1 MLPVIVEPNELGI
14 GELFGRVRDAVIV
27 ADAATGRILL
37 WNPAATE
44 VLGYSQA
51 EALDMALE
59 TLVPPSLRQ
68 AHRDGLARF
77 AKSDGAVL
85 RHNGIVLDLP
95 ALHRSGRELAVEVTL
110 TPLEGPAGHPLA
122 LAIIRDVTA
131 RQTAARAL
139 EDAQQASEQA
149 NRALRDFIGMV
160 AHDLRGPLAAVG
172 GFVALL
178 QTGHELSP
186 DDRADALARMARQL
200 AHMDGIVGDLLTATE
215 LEAGSTRTDPL
226 PVDVRAAIAQAAD
239 ACGGVDDLEVN
250 CPESLHAYVDPKHLV
265 RCVANYL
272 QNAVKYGQA
281 PFVVTARKEGSW
293 VDVRVIDAGEG
304 IPATESWRIFDRFAR
319 VEATAYRPG
328 LGLGLS
334 IVRGLAD
341 ANGGNAW
348 YEAPASGGACFVL
361 RVPAAG

>member
-1 MLPVIVEPNELGI
+1 MVEPNELGI
-14 GELFGRVRDAVIV
+14 GELFGRVRDAVVV

-59 TLVPPSLRQ
+59 TIVPPSLRQ
-68 AHRDGLARF
+68 AHREGLARF
-77 AKSDGAVL
+77 AQSDGAVL
-85 RHNGIVLDLP
+85 RHNGVVLELP
-95 ALHRSGRELAVEVTL
+95 ALHRSGRELAVELTL
-110 TPLEGPAGHPLA
+110 TPLQGPAGHPLA

-172 GFVALL
+172 GFVALMQSDL
-178 QTGHELSP
+178 DFSP
-186 DDRADALARMARQL
+186 EDRADALARMTRQL
-200 AHMDGIVGDLLTATE
+200 SHMDGIIGDLLTATE
-215 LEAGSTRTDPL
+215 LEAGSTRTAPEA
-226 PVDVRAAIAQAAD
+226 VEVRAAIAQAAD
-239 ACGGVDDLEVN
+239 SCSGLDEFDVE
-250 CPESLHAYVDPKHLV
+250 CPEGLRAYVDPKHLV
-265 RCVANYL
+265 RCIANYL
-272 QNAVKYGQA
+272 QNAVKYGMK
-281 PFVVTARKEGSW
+281 PFSVHVDQQGSW
-293 VDVRVIDAGEG
+293 VDIRVIDAGPG
-304 IPATESWRIFDRFAR
+304 IPDADAWRIFDRFSR
-319 VEATAYRPG
+319 VDSTAHRPG

-341 ANGGNAW
+341 ASGGSAW
-348 YEAPASGGACFVL
+348 YEVPHDGGACFVV
-361 RVPAAG
+361 RVPASG